1 MQQILDGRNQRI
13 AQEGCVVCSQEITN
27 PICAKCH
34 KNHILVWLQDHPI
47 AEDVKKEIQSNINKK
62 LIKETD
68 NETKCIICGKGTVS
82 ICSYCFYFN
91 VEKIINKESLPNEIL
106 KEFEQSFHYELYE
119 TKHSFA

>member
-62 LIKETD
+62 
-68 NETKCIICGKGTVS
+68 
-82 ICSYCFYFN
+82 
-91 VEKIINKESLPNEIL
+91 
-106 KEFEQSFHYELYE
+106 
-119 TKHSFA
+119 FAVNARRAVGSCENRGSA